1 MVDFGGYNSYEE
13 MKYGRDSSEAIAAAT
28 SAAKSGAIRTKQA
41 EVKKLALA
49 ARTKRN
55 RENKTRTF
63 LKISCRDPTQNE
75 IDAQA
80 RTICEG
86 YLEKI
91 STTETLELKPTDPC
105 FDGLVKVKI
114 ETPHGF
120 YNHAWCKSGDVE
132 ALQTKNLQYTVELT
146 GLDLILQFSRI

>member
-13 MKYGRDSSEAIAAAT
+13 MQYGRDSSEAIAA
-28 SAAKSGAIRTKQA
+28 KSGAIRTAIRTKQA

-63 LKISCRDPTQNE
+63 LKIYTRDPTQNE
-75 IDAQA
+75 IDANNS
-80 RTICEG
+80 TICEG
-86 YLEKI
+86 YLGKI
-91 STTETLELKPTDPC
+91 STTDTLELKPTDTC
-105 FDGLVKVKI
+105 FEGLVKVKI
-114 ETPHGF
+114 ETPRGF

-132 ALQTKNLQYTVELT
+132 DLQTKDLRYTVELT
-146 GLDLILQFSRI
+146 GLDLIFQFSRI